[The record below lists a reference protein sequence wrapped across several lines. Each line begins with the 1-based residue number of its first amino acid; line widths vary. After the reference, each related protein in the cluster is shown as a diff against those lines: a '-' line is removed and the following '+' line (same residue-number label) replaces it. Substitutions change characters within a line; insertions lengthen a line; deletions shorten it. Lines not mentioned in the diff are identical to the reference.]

1 MRLWHKVITLFS
13 LIIFFCSLNFSQ
25 PARALDLNTII
36 KVTPHFVAVEEAVI
50 KNRRNVADDLLSTE
64 FGQKIDLNNSDI
76 RDFRELKGFYP
87 KLASLIIK
95 NAPYDKVEDVLS
107 IPGLSEIQA
116 GRLKDNLSQFS
127 VTPTASVFNE
137 GDERYNAGV
146 Y

>member
-1 MRLWHKVITLFS
+1 MRLWHRVITLFS

-36 KVTPHFVAVEEAVI
+36 KATPHFVAVDESVI

-95 NAPYDKVEDVLS
+95 NAPYENVEDVLS

-116 GRLKDNLSQFS
+116 SRLKDNLNQFS